1 MVLTEPMAPTTEH
14 LVIPIM
20 EDSARTDEEVITKNL
35 LQVRAHHQ
43 NIDQPQV
50 RSEIQIL
57 RICC

>member
-14 LVIPIM
+14 LVILIM
-20 EDSARTDEEVITKNL
+20 EDSAPTDEEVITKNL

-50 RSEIQIL
+50 RSEI
-57 RICC
+57 